1 MSALTRSER
10 AAQTAAMTTLVSLVY
25 MSVAVDELTD
35 AELVGLLRDA
45 RLTNDAL
52 GVSGLLVAK
61 GGRFMQVLEGPE
73 WSVEDRFSAIKA
85 DPRHQDVRSLSME
98 RIDARRFDGWSMA
111 FGNPTDADVRDD
123 PGFSTFLERRS
134 GLPKELAGSPADWL
148 LRWFRS
154 RDLRAVPDE
163 QVTLARTAA

>member
-35 AELVGLLRDA
+35 ADLVGLLRDA
-45 RLTNDAL
+45 RLKNGAL

-85 DPRHQDVRSLSME
+85 DPRHRDVKSLSME
-98 RIDARRFDGWSMA
+98 RIDARRFGSWSMA
-111 FGNPTDADVRDD
+111 FGNPSDADVRDD

-154 RDLRAVPDE
+154 RDLHAVADD
-163 QVTLARTAA
+163 QVSLARTAA